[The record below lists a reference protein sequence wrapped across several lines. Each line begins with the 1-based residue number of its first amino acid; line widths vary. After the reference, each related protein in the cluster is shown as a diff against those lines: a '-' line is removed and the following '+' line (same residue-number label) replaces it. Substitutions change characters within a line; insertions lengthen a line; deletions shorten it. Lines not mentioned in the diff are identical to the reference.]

1 MSRSAA
7 ILAFP
12 TGRLTMQDRADLA
25 RWGSISWQYGWRV
38 GAEGGP
44 PVETTRDGREHVRI
58 TLRALDDDAIYF
70 VSRGRGGWTVL
81 DRRGVDY
88 QCASL
93 RAALESICPT
103 MWQGAAQALAAP
115 DQLPA

>member
-1 MSRSAA
+1 MSRLAT

-12 TGRLTMQDRADLA
+12 TGRLSMQDRADLA
-25 RWGSISWQYGWRV
+25 RWASISGRYGWRV
-38 GAEGGP
+38 GSEGGP
-44 PVETTRDGREHVRI
+44 AVETARDGREHVRI
-58 TLRALDDDAIYF
+58 TLRALDDDALYF

-88 QCASL
+88 LCVTLS
-93 RAALESICPT
+93 AALESICPT
-103 MWQGAAQALAAP
+103 LWHGTTHSLAAP

>member
-1 MSRSAA
+1 MSRFAT

-25 RWGSISWQYGWRV
+25 RWTSVSARYGWRV

-58 TLRALDDDAIYF
+58 TLRALDDDAVYF
-70 VSRGRGGWTVL
+70 VVRARHGWTVL

-103 MWQGAAQALAAP
+103 LWHGATQSLAAP

>member
-1 MSRSAA
+1 MSRSAT

-12 TGRLTMQDRADLA
+12 TGRLSIQDRADLA
-25 RWGSISWQYGWRV
+25 RWASISGRYGWRV
-38 GAEGGP
+38 GADGGP
-44 PVETTRDGREHVRI
+44 SVETTRDGGEHVRV
-58 TLRALDDDAIYF
+58 TLRALDDDALYF

-88 QCASL
+88 QCGSL

-103 MWQGAAQALAAP
+103 LWHGAAQALAAP